1 MYLNTHPN
9 NNVNPEY
16 IKISNNPFNSSL
28 SKSSILFLIFK
39 IYLIS
44 SLKNKALKAYIA
56 IITKEIYIIFLIFS
70 VSLIVL

>member
-39 IYLIS
+39 IYSIS